1 MKEYIIEKNEAG
13 QRFDKYI
20 FKLLK
25 NAGTGLIFKQLR
37 NKNIVLNGKKA
48 KGNEILKE
56 NDSVRIFMSDDTIN
70 KFTGGPLHIS
80 KTGFR
85 LDVIYEDDDI
95 LLASKPVGVLSQKS
109 SDKDISMNEYL
120 IEYLTDNGFGKE
132 NLATFKPSFCNRL
145 DRNTSGLMIAGKSLR
160 GLQKMSEI
168 IKDRSIH
175 KFYLT
180 IVKGKVDKKSVIK
193 GYLRKDEKNNKVVI
207 YDNPVK
213 DGYEIHTEYE
223 PLATKDDM
231 TLLKVRLI
239 TGKTHQIRA
248 HLAGISH
255 PVLGDFKYGDK
266 VFNEKYG
273 EKKQLL
279 HSYQVVFPKLDDFP
293 DISEKSFNT
302 PYPVNFTKY
311 FKEN

>member
-1 MKEYIIEKNEAG
+1 MKEYIIGKNEAG

-180 IVKGKVDKKSVIK
+180 IVKGIVDKKSVIK

-213 DGYEIHTEYE
+213 D
-223 PLATKDDM
+223 
-231 TLLKVRLI
+231 
-239 TGKTHQIRA
+239 
-248 HLAGISH
+248 S
-255 PVLGDFKYGDK
+255 
-266 VFNEKYG
+266 
-273 EKKQLL
+273 
-279 HSYQVVFPKLDDFP
+279 
-293 DISEKSFNT
+293 
-302 PYPVNFTKY
+302 
-311 FKEN
+311 

>member
-1 MKEYIIEKNEAG
+1 MKEYIIGKNEAG

-132 NLATFKPSFCNRL
+132 SLATFKPSFCNRL

-248 HLAGISH
+248 
-255 PVLGDFKYGDK
+255 
-266 VFNEKYG
+266 
-273 EKKQLL
+273 
-279 HSYQVVFPKLDDFP
+279 QVGRAHV
-293 DISEKSFNT
+293 
-302 PYPVNFTKY
+302 
-311 FKEN
+311 

>member
-1 MKEYIIEKNEAG
+1 MKEYIIGKNEAG

-56 NDSVRIFMSDDTIN
+56 NDSVRVFMSDDTIN

-180 IVKGKVDKKSVIK
+180 IVKGIVDKKSVIK
-193 GYLRKDEKNNKVVI
+193 GYLRKDEKTIKW
-207 YDNPVK
+207 
-213 DGYEIHTEYE
+213 
-223 PLATKDDM
+223 
-231 TLLKVRLI
+231 
-239 TGKTHQIRA
+239 
-248 HLAGISH
+248 
-255 PVLGDFKYGDK
+255 
-266 VFNEKYG
+266 
-273 EKKQLL
+273 
-279 HSYQVVFPKLDDFP
+279 
-293 DISEKSFNT
+293 
-302 PYPVNFTKY
+302 
-311 FKEN
+311 

>member
-1 MKEYIIEKNEAG
+1 
-13 QRFDKYI
+13 
-20 FKLLK
+20 
-25 NAGTGLIFKQLR
+25 
-37 NKNIVLNGKKA
+37 
-48 KGNEILKE
+48 
-56 NDSVRIFMSDDTIN
+56 
-70 KFTGGPLHIS
+70 
-80 KTGFR
+80 
-85 LDVIYEDDDI
+85 
-95 LLASKPVGVLSQKS
+95 
-109 SDKDISMNEYL
+109 
-120 IEYLTDNGFGKE
+120 
-132 NLATFKPSFCNRL
+132 
-145 DRNTSGLMIAGKSLR
+145 
-160 GLQKMSEI
+160 MSEI

-180 IVKGKVDKKSVIK
+180 IVKGIVEKKSVIK

-213 DGYEIHTEYE
+213 DSYEIHTEYE

-273 EKKQLL
+273 EKRQLL

>member
-1 MKEYIIEKNEAG
+1 
-13 QRFDKYI
+13 
-20 FKLLK
+20 
-25 NAGTGLIFKQLR
+25 
-37 NKNIVLNGKKA
+37 
-48 KGNEILKE
+48 
-56 NDSVRIFMSDDTIN
+56 MSDDTIN

-180 IVKGKVDKKSVIK
+180 IVKGIVDKKSVIK

-213 DGYEIHTEYE
+213 DSYEIHTEYE

-273 EKKQLL
+273 EKRQLL
-279 HSYQVVFPKLDDFP
+279 HSYQVVFPKLDNFP
-293 DISEKSFNT
+293 DISEKVLIRHI
-302 PYPVNFTKY
+302 P
-311 FKEN
+311 